1 MNDQDFDIIR
11 SILEGQVNDYEV
23 LVKKYQST
31 VFNVLFRMLNQ
42 REPAEALTQDVFV
55 KAYENLH
62 SFNFTSRFFSW
73 IYRIAINTAI
83 TYRKHNKRFVS
94 LDHMPHRLVKPVE
107 EHLMAKEKSAAL
119 HAAINRLKEK
129 YKTVIVLRYYEQLSY
144 NEIAE
149 ILNIEEKKIK
159 SRLFDARQLLRDH
172 LQKCD
177 FF

>member
-31 VFNVLFRMLNQ
+31 VFNVLFRMLHQ

-55 KAYENLH
+55 KAYENLG
-62 SFNFTSRFFSW
+62 SFNFSSRFFSW
-73 IYRIAINTAI
+73 LYRIAINTAI
-83 TYRKHNKRFVS
+83 SYRQKNQRFVS
-94 LDHMPHRLVKPVE
+94 LDHMPQHLVKPVE
-107 EHLMAKEKSAAL
+107 ENLMAKERSAAL

-144 NEIAE
+144 NEMAG

-159 SRLFDARQLLRDH
+159 SRLFDARQLLRDY